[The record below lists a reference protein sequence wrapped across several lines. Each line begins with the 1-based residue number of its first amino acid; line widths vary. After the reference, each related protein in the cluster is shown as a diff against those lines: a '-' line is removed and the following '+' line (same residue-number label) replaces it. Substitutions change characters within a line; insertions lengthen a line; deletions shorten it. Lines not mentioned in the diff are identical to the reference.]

1 MGESKASQKM
11 GALTEK
17 FGGVGAVT
25 KKGLFLGL
33 GAVALFVLILGNIMW
48 TQMNKRIAA
57 VEEQVAA
64 MRSVNQDVKAMMQKT
79 EESISAIS
87 ATAGDLE
94 NTAKVLG
101 DLQAKVQTLEG
112 SFGELRQDMQNV
124 VSLAGQQG
132 EAMKKAMEMQRET
145 LAQLTEIVSSQEA
158 LLHQE

>member
-17 FGGVGAVT
+17 LGVGAVT

-33 GAVALFVLILGNIMW
+33 GAVALFALILGNIMW

-158 LLHQE
+158 LLRQE

>member
-1 MGESKASQKM
+1 
-11 GALTEK
+11 
-17 FGGVGAVT
+17 
-25 KKGLFLGL
+25 
-33 GAVALFVLILGNIMW
+33 
-48 TQMNKRIAA
+48 
-57 VEEQVAA
+57 
-64 MRSVNQDVKAMMQKT
+64 MMQKT

-158 LLHQE
+158 LLRQE